1 MVEYTMNLDNV
12 FGSLAD
18 PTRRDILKRLT
29 VGELT
34 VSQVAAVYDVSLA
47 AISKHLKVLEK
58 ANLIRKRKEG
68 KQHIVQLSPAAFKDA
83 SEYLKYYENLWTER
97 FDALDAFLKEE
108 EYGRD

>member
-29 VGELT
+29 VSELT
-34 VSQVAAVYDVSLA
+34 VTQVAAVYDISLA
-47 AISKHLKVLEK
+47 AISKHLRVLEK
-58 ANLIRKRKEG
+58 ANLIHKRKEG

-108 EYGRD
+108 NHERN